1 MNLAILFVV
10 GYYVLGLS
18 GKRKYS
24 QIGDVLPR
32 YTRQRDKA
40 EIEKESKEIIEKELN
55 LDHDFE
61 KVQSHGA
68 TGFLYYYLY
77 WTKNDETL
85 TTTAKFEIVKT
96 LSENDLPWDL
106 ELFLSSF

>member
-1 MNLAILFVV
+1 MNWLVNLAILVVV

-32 YTRQRDKA
+32 YTRQRTKA
-40 EIEKESKEIIEKELN
+40 ETVMESKELIKKELN
-55 LDHDFE
+55 FDVDFE
-61 KVQSHGA
+61 KVETYGV
-68 TGFLYYYLY
+68 TGFLSYYLY

-85 TTTAKFEIVKT
+85 TTTAKFEMVKT
-96 LSENDLPWDL
+96 LSENDLL
-106 ELFLSSF
+106 